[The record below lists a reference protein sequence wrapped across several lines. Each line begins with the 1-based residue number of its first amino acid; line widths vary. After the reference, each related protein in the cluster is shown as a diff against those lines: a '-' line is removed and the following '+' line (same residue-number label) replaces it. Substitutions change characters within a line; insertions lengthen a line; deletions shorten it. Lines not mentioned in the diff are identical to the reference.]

1 MHFKLRNGL
10 SKSEELFCL
19 IPLNTANY
27 ISGVT
32 LCVTCG
38 YLMIKMG
45 PVVPRVAVVVAVVSL
60 RVSPTAAAAGLQP
73 GAPTPTPGSRGR
85 RSEEGG

>member
-1 MHFKLRNGL
+1 MSDFLKH
-10 SKSEELFCL
+10 C
-19 IPLNTANY
+19 ANS

-45 PVVPRVAVVVAVVSL
+45 PVVPHVAVVVAVVSL

-73 GAPTPTPGSRGR
+73 EAPTPTPGSR
-85 RSEEGG
+85 EGGEVRKESEMN